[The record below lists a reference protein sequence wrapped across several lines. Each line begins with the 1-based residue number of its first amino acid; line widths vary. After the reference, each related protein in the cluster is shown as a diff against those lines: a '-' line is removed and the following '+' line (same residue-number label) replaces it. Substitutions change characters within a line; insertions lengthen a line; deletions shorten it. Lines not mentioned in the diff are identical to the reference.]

1 MKGMDVGSEKKTEA
15 SEAPPDNHDM
25 KGHNDNQMMKTEEP
39 SHDLS
44 GRDHMGMKIDGEHH
58 DMSSVADMSDRGHHR
73 GMMDNHERNQEGGVQ
88 VDHSQ
93 HISHNM
99 AGMHH
104 MNHAMEGYDM
114 SAGTPAN
121 TRIEQPPNTPAK
133 QHDMPHMDHMD
144 HEAMHHSGMHHGTM
158 HNMHMP
164 SPDQPM
170 FPTVTIAVC
179 HCGAGCLLGDIVG
192 EWLVFGTN
200 ATLGGKS
207 IGPEFLIG
215 IIPRLPSSKIYISSK
230 TLILS
235 NRLRIRPPIRHRLPI
250 LLHRAH
256 VRRLR
261 AQNALARR
269 ESGFPVTHLL

>member
-1 MKGMDVGSEKKTEA
+1 
-15 SEAPPDNHDM
+15 
-25 KGHNDNQMMKTEEP
+25 
-39 SHDLS
+39 
-44 GRDHMGMKIDGEHH
+44 MKIDGEPH
-58 DMSSVADMSDRGHHR
+58 DMNSAADVSDRGHHH
-73 GMMDNHERNQEGGVQ
+73 GIMDNHETNQEGRVQ

-104 MNHAMEGYDM
+104 TNHALEGYDM

-133 QHDMPHMDHMD
+133 QHDMPRMDRMD
-144 HEAMHHSGMHHGTM
+144 HEAIK

-215 IIPRLPSSKIYISSK
+215 IIPLVLSSELHISSK
-230 TLILS
+230 TLMLS
-235 NRLRIRPPIRHRLPI
+235 K
-250 LLHRAH
+250 
-256 VRRLR
+256 
-261 AQNALARR
+261 
-269 ESGFPVTHLL
+269 

>member
-1 MKGMDVGSEKKTEA
+1 MYILNALYLAPITLWTYLKYGRPEKLDGKMKWMDVGSEKKTEA

-25 KGHNDNQMMKTEEP
+25 KGHNHMKMMKTEEP
-39 SHDLS
+39 SHAMS
-44 GRDHMGMKIDGEHH
+44 CQDHMGMKIDGEPH
-58 DMSSVADMSDRGHHR
+58 DMNNAADVSDRGHHH
-73 GMMDNHERNQEGGVQ
+73 GIMDNHETNQEGKVQ

-104 MNHAMEGYDM
+104 TNHALEGYDM

-133 QHDMPHMDHMD
+133 QHDMPRMDRMDRMD
-144 HEAMHHSGMHHGTM
+144 HEAINHSGMHHGTM

-200 ATLGGKS
+200 ATLDGKS

-215 IIPRLPSSKIYISSK
+215 IIPLVLSSELHISSK
-230 TLILS
+230 TLMPS
-235 NRLRIRPPIRHRLPI
+235 K
-250 LLHRAH
+250 
-256 VRRLR
+256 
-261 AQNALARR
+261 
-269 ESGFPVTHLL
+269 